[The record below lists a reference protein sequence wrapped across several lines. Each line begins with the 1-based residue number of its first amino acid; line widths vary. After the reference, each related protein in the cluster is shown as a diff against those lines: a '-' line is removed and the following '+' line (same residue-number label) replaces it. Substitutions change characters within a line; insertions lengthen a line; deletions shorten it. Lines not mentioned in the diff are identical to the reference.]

1 MFGTFFAGVL
11 MLVFARWCCKI
22 VYINP
27 LYWIPPMLALT
38 IWAVLASRFYASVY
52 EDLTML
58 VVFGIIG
65 MICKYGKFSRPA
77 LLMSYILFPRIE
89 GSYLQLSNVFF
100 YDDIVAV
107 STALGG
113 DFSLLSANYIF
124 NNPTFIQHPVLPI
137 AIIIGI
143 CLLLYGFFNKN
154 RTMDYA

>member
-1 MFGTFFAGVL
+1 
-11 MLVFARWCCKI
+11 
-22 VYINP
+22 
-27 LYWIPPMLALT
+27 MLALT

-113 DFSLLSANYIF
+113 DFSLLSTNYIF

-137 AIIIGI
+137 AIVIGI